1 MASVQRAGIFVL
13 AAATLTLSA
22 CVSAPPVQELAF
34 VYTDEEFG
42 RYAVD
47 GDATVTGQAFLR
59 QRGGGVVVCAGAP
72 VVLFPK
78 TPTFDRAVET
88 ARAGKQPMPATGSD
102 ERFKK
107 VARIATCDAQGNF
120 TFERLPRARWYVFSR
135 VTWEVADSPQGGEL
149 VGEVDTSAG
158 GEHRVLL
165 TDANRVH

>member
-1 MASVQRAGIFVL
+1 MQRAGIFVL
-13 AAATLTLSA
+13 AAAALTLSA

-88 ARAGKQPMPATGSD
+88 ARAGKQPMPAAGSD

>member
-1 MASVQRAGIFVL
+1 MGSVRRFSSFVFAIAAL
-13 AAATLTLSA
+13 ALSS
-22 CVSAPPVQELAF
+22 CVTGPPVQELAF
-34 VYTDEEFG
+34 VYTDDEFG

-78 TPTFDRAVET
+78 TPTFDRAVEA
-88 ARAGKQPMPATGSD
+88 AREGKQPVPMAGAD

-120 TFERLPRARWYVFSR
+120 IFERIPRTRWYVFSR
-135 VTWEVADSPQGGEL
+135 VTWEVADSAQGGEL
-149 VGEVDTSAG
+149 IGEVDTSDG
-158 GEHRVLL
+158 GEHRILL